1 MTKQT
6 AIAST
11 VGVRKSSPL
20 LLTGLLLSLLI
31 LWLCLMASITLG
43 AADISLG
50 LVSAVC
56 NEALRI

>member
-50 LVSAVC
+50 
-56 NEALRI
+56 